1 MTRVS
6 YTTLLLGAALMSA
19 AAFGQGSAPQTS
31 GIDITGSWFTAGAGT
46 DGGANILLVDYGGAP
61 LSEAGR
67 LYGLAWSPSRMTLR
81 QQQCAQYDP
90 TRLLH
95 GGGNRRFWE
104 DRDPYTQKLIAIK
117 MYGQITE
124 GTRTVWMDG
133 RPHPPPYAK
142 HRSGVFHGK
151 YEGPVLTVYTTH
163 LKRNWIRTK
172 GFHSVMRRRWWSIL
186 SARRSSHVYD
196 GADRSGLLDRA
207 LDPDYGDASQQQK
220 PGCLVVRV

>member
-1 MTRVS
+1 MIRSAWQEGLEMTRVS

-117 MYGQITE
+117 MYGHFP
-124 GTRTVWMDG
+124 GVLDG
-133 RPHPPPYAK
+133 QVRRPRPDRVHDPSQK
-142 HRSGVFHGK
+142 K
-151 YEGPVLTVYTTH
+151 LD
-163 LKRNWIRTK
+163 
-172 GFHSVMRRRWWSIL
+172 
-186 SARRSSHVYD
+186 SHQW
-196 GADRSGLLDRA
+196 GSTQR
-207 LDPDYGDASQQQK
+207 
-220 PGCLVVRV
+220 